1 MKLFRSKTQTPV
13 STEKQQQFMEL
24 LQPVYDGLYR
34 FIYAMTRQRDKAD
47 DLMSE
52 TILKAYE
59 GFDSLKEKR
68 AFFSFV
74 LTIAKRLHKRRE
86 WRARLFSFD
95 NEVLDEN
102 YSYGTSPETA
112 VDAQILLEALNDLPE
127 KQREALVLFE
137 ISGFS
142 LEEICTIQ
150 ESSLSAVKSRL
161 ARGRQKLAAQLGRV
175 YEPNNEQHVAQP
187 SALYN
192 AFSQNLLYST
202 SSATAEAF
210 TGTLVMQ
217 EVGR

>member
-1 MKLFRSKTQTPV
+1 
-13 STEKQQQFMEL
+13 MEL

-59 GFDSLKEKR
+59 GFETLKEKQ

-95 NEVLDEN
+95 NEAIEAS
-102 YSYGTSPETA
+102 YSYGVSPETT
-112 VDAQILLEALNDLPE
+112 VDTQIMLEALNDLPE
-127 KQREALVLFE
+127 KQREALILFE

-142 LEEICTIQ
+142 IEEICAIQ
-150 ESSLSAVKSRL
+150 GGTLSGVKSRL
-161 ARGRQKLAAQLGRV
+161 ARGRQKLAALLGHDSEHQNSSAALSAKPSTV
-175 YEPNNEQHVAQP
+175 Y
-187 SALYN
+187 SAL
-192 AFSQNLLYST
+192 SQNLLYST
-202 SSATAEAF
+202 SSAAAEAF
-210 TGTLVMQ
+210 TGNLIMQ
-217 EVGR
+217 EVVQ

>member
-1 MKLFRSKTQTPV
+1 
-13 STEKQQQFMEL
+13 MEL

-34 FIYAMTRQRDKAD
+34 FIYAMTRHRDKAD

-59 GFDSLKEKR
+59 GFDSLKEQR

-95 NEVLDEN
+95 NEVLDEA

-112 VDAQILLEALNDLPE
+112 VDTQIMLEALNDLPD
-127 KQREALVLFE
+127 KQREALILFE

-142 LEEICTIQ
+142 LEEICAIQ

-161 ARGRQKLAAQLGRV
+161 ARGRQKLAEQLGHGGKARTTPKPQ
-175 YEPNNEQHVAQP
+175 EQP
-187 SALYN
+187 SPLYA
-192 AFSQNLLYST
+192 AFSHNLLYST
-202 SSATAEAF
+202 SSAAAEAF
-210 TGTLVMQ
+210 TGNLVMQ
-217 EVGR
+217 EVGQ